1 MDKSADLIERRKPM
15 TDIFNT
21 VKAILDQFWKGVVYG
36 VSEMSPWEFVIN
48 LFDILIMSLL
58 FFALYKFV
66 RKRRAGQLAGGLVML
81 VLLMIICALTGM
93 RGMNF
98 ILSNFYQVGILAVII
113 VFQPELRAALEKVG
127 GKSLVTGLKSITME
141 NKDEAEIKETTDALV
156 SAVLDMSKTKT
167 GALIVLENA
176 TKLGE
181 YIQNGKLVEA
191 NLSAP
196 LLKNIFFNKA
206 PLHDG
211 AVIVRDFKI
220 HAAACVLPLAEVDND
235 SFGTRHR
242 AAIGVTEVS
251 DALVIVVS
259 EETGTISVAYQ
270 GTITRN
276 YNYDTLYKV
285 VYSFFNSNNV
295 KRHLKNATKYNRRR
309 PKKGEQGSEQ

>member
-1 MDKSADLIERRKPM
+1 MRGGAQMSEIIE
-15 TDIFNT
+15 TL
-21 VKAILDQFWKGVVYG
+21 KALMSQFWSGIVYG
-36 VSEMSPWEFVIN
+36 VTDMSPWE
-48 LFDILIMSLL
+48 ILINILDIFIMSWLL
-58 FFALYKFV
+58 FALYKFV

-81 VLLMIICALTGM
+81 VLLMIVCALTGM
-93 RGMNF
+93 KGMNF

-127 GKSLVTGLKSITME
+127 GGSIVTGLKSIAME
-141 NKDEAEIKETTDALV
+141 NKGEIEIRESTEALV
-156 SAVLDMSKTKT
+156 SAITDMSKTKT

-181 YIQNGKLVEA
+181 YIQTGKMVEA

-211 AVIVRDFKI
+211 AVIVRDMKI
-220 HAAACVLPLAEVDND
+220 HAAACVLPLADIDSD

-251 DALVIVVS
+251 DALVLVVS

-270 GTITRN
+270 GNLTRN
-276 YNYDTLYKV
+276 YNYDSLYKV
-285 VYSFFNSNNV
+285 IHSFFDSHNV
-295 KRHLKNATKYNRRR
+295 KPHLKNNAKKNVRRR
-309 PKKGEQGSEQ
+309 PKKEKGAENVEQ

>member
-1 MDKSADLIERRKPM
+1 M
-15 TDIFNT
+15 TDIIKT
-21 VKAILDQFWKGVVYG
+21 IETILDQFWKGIVHG
-36 VSEMSPWEFVIN
+36 VTDMSPWEFVIN
-48 LFDILIMSLL
+48 FSDILIMSLL

-81 VLLMIICALTGM
+81 VLLMIVCAVTGM
-93 RGMNF
+93 RGMKF

-127 GKSLVTGLKSITME
+127 GKSLVTGLKNITME
-141 NKDEAEIKETTDALV
+141 NKDEAEVKETTDALV
-156 SAVLDMSKTKT
+156 SAVVDMAKTKT

-181 YIQNGKLVEA
+181 YIQTGKLVEA

-211 AVIVRDFKI
+211 AVIVRDMKI
-220 HAAACVLPLAEVDND
+220 HAAACVLPLAHVDNE

-259 EETGTISVAYQ
+259 EETGVISVAYE
-270 GTITRN
+270 GNITRN
-276 YNYDTLYKV
+276 YNSDTLNRV

-295 KRHLKNATKYNRRR
+295 KRHLKSASRYNRRKT
-309 PKKGEQGSEQ
+309 KKGEQRSEQ